1 MKTHLYTSMAALT
14 LGLVASIPSVAS
26 AERDDPIDRV
36 VVYGDR
42 AQITRKTT
50 VRCEQGEARARFGP
64 LPRRLVERTL
74 RGDAAGGATAVGV
87 VSRIIEH
94 GPERDERLAPLEAEL
109 EALDDT
115 LEALDLREQTIDAAE
130 GDAQRFVAFFGVTT
144 AREARDGKPPVDR
157 WRQALD
163 AFRRA
168 ALERVDT
175 RRAIIIERRDVQ
187 RQRALVQR
195 RFDALAGLGAEEA
208 WQAEVAVDCGKVG
221 RAVVTLSY
229 VVPDATWRPEYDLR
243 FGADVGQGRVTLGI
257 GAAVQQATGEDW
269 KGATLVLSSARPW
282 LGVEAPTPAPL
293 RIGARKTK
301 EGKVLVQ
308 ARERRR
314 TLDRDGLSQASG
326 GEPAGAALDDKGQS
340 VTWTLPNR
348 VDIRSDGRPYWV
360 PIDRIRASGEARYV
374 AVPKRSGHV
383 YRLVRFDNPAR
394 YPLLAGRLH
403 TWRGGSYVGTQDLEH
418 TGPGA
423 PIEASLGIDG
433 SLRIERVVVD
443 DRTREPGFLSSTRT
457 LPRAF
462 AFVIRS
468 SARAAATVEIRE
480 NLPVSKVDDVKVRI
494 DAKKTTAGYDFS
506 PLTGLVTWQAKVPA
520 GGEATVKLG
529 YTIALPED
537 WKM

>member
-1 MKTHLYTSMAALT
+1 MKLYAFAGALCLAT
-14 LGLVASIPSVAS
+14 LTAPALAF
-26 AERDDPIDRV
+26 AERADPIDRV

-50 VRCEQGEARARFGP
+50 VRCEKGEARARFGP
-64 LPRRLVERTL
+64 LPRGLVERTL

-87 VSRIIEH
+87 VSRLVEY
-94 GPERDERLAPLEAEL
+94 GPERDERLAPLEAQL
-109 EALDDT
+109 EAFDAQLA
-115 LEALDLREQTIDAAE
+115 ALDLRTQALDAAE
-130 GDAQRFVAFFGVTT
+130 ADVQRFVEFFGLTA
-144 AREARDGKPPVDR
+144 AREARAGKPPVDR

-163 AFRRA
+163 AFRQG

-175 RRAIIIERRDVQ
+175 RREITDEQRRLN
-187 RQRALVQR
+187 RERALVQR
-195 RFDALAGLGAEEA
+195 RFDALAGLGTDDA

-221 RAVVTLSY
+221 RATVTLSY
-229 VVPDATWRPEYDLR
+229 VVPGATWRPEYDLR
-243 FGADVGQGRVTLGI
+243 FGSTVGKGRVTLGI

-293 RIGARKTK
+293 RVGGRKK
-301 EGKVLVQ
+301 SEGKVLVQ

-314 TLDRDGLSQASG
+314 TLKRDQPAEDSG
-326 GEPAGAALDDKGQS
+326 GPSGAALDDKGQS

-360 PIDRIRASGEARYV
+360 PIDRIRTRGEAKYV
-374 AVPKRSGHV
+374 AVPKRTGHV
-383 YRLVRFDNPAR
+383 YRLVQFDNPAR

-403 TWRGGSYVGTQDLEH
+403 TWRGDSFVGTQELEH

-423 PIEASLGIDG
+423 PIEASLGIDA
-433 SLRIERVVVD
+433 SLRVERVVLD
-443 DRTREPGFLSSTRT
+443 DRTRDPGFLSSTRT

-462 AFVIRS
+462 SFTVRS
-468 SARAAATVEIRE
+468 THDKAATVELRE
-480 NLPVSKVDDVKVRI
+480 NIPVSKVDDVKVRI
-494 DAKKTTAGYDFS
+494 DKKQTTAGYEHDGV
-506 PLTGLVTWQAKVPA
+506 TGLVTFTAKVPA
-520 GGEATVKLG
+520 GGEETVKLG
-529 YTIALPED
+529 YSIALPED